1 MFACSS
7 ELWVSG
13 GCQVALGKASAT
25 ILGISAQCPTFPEPV
40 PGFPVTPASEA
51 ESRVENPVP
60 RPVLSG

>member
-1 MFACSS
+1 M
-7 ELWVSG
+7 SG